1 MAGSERATEFA
12 NYLSLAIQKLACSL
26 EPRGTSSTFDTEKYG
41 DSKII
46 KPIIQVR
53 ELMVI
58 ILMAILM
65 ETIIIIIITIL
76 FFVFKISLA
85 S

>member
-46 KPIIQVR
+46 IQVR

-76 FFVFKISLA
+76 FFVFQDIIG
-85 S
+85 